1 MRKLNGKTLWVVI
14 AGIFMLGIIS
24 SAVWFLNSEI
34 NETSRV
40 ISEASISLAMLRE
53 KEREFEESSANLK
66 KFSLEIANLNK
77 AFLSEETF
85 VDLLRLFED
94 LARAAGVKFKAQS
107 AKVPTASDDKASL
120 SFELEGEK
128 ESLVRFF
135 ILLDRIPYSGIADSI
150 NWSQQGKEPD
160 NIKVNANY
168 IIFNYVK

>member
-1 MRKLNGKTLWVVI
+1 MRKFNGKTFRVVI
-14 AGIFMLGIIS
+14 AWIFVLGIIS

-34 NETSRV
+34 NEASMA
-40 ISEASISLAMLRE
+40 IGEASVSLALLRE

-66 KFSLEIANLNK
+66 KNSLEIANLNS
-77 AFLSEETF
+77 AFLREETF

-94 LARAAGVKFKAQS
+94 IARSAGVKFEAQS

-120 SFELEGEK
+120 SFELEGER

-160 NIKVNANY
+160 NIKVNTNY